1 MQNSTDDYRKSLRR
15 LKKIPQEI
23 EQVIQL
29 LKQGVKVISVVK
41 KKNWFQYLYF
51 SMTAKIAKL
60 SYNYWL

>member
-1 MQNSTDDYRKSLRR
+1 MQNSTDDYRKSLIR

-41 KKNWFQYLYF
+41 KKN
-51 SMTAKIAKL
+51 
-60 SYNYWL
+60 